1 MNTLANTPVRT
12 STPTL
17 AKTIVHYFKTRALRQ
32 IAQWLIVAAFSILIL
47 GVFAVADAYAQSPKY
62 KCSDLEGASVKAGAC
77 IIDTGCM
84 DFDLK
89 PSPLPTNETAGEIC
103 APEKIDKTPVGIFE
117 LRGWIQDLSGA
128 TVSLYCG
135 NAGSDCKTI
144 PYGVK
149 INPLTGEMSGW
160 AWSEQDD
167 IHWISFMCKSGKNE
181 GKDCGGV
188 DYGTKMNLTIGKD
201 LGKITGSAWAD
212 DINGGAGGYFK
223 FTAGTPHAHI
233 LNLLMQKSITET
245 DWGVWTKAEIK
256 TNDPG
261 DPTLTSAQ
269 KNATPTKDTMPFTT
283 FEKNGGPGYDLFVHI
298 ADITGKIVNEGA
310 GLTVDITT
318 TWEDT
323 VKFNQTSTTT
333 ENFNNNSDGPVKK
346 PGTINGQDFKISSQ
360 PTTDGIK
367 NSYWNVVR
375 SAAPTDGGNC
385 LDGDGDSSCYG
396 GEATGDILYKDF
408 GKGVPDNS
416 LIYWWATITIKIDAT
431 GETWTIPVVRPLEP
445 YEKNGKPMEFKPIV
459 DIFELNYL
467 FTPGNIKTGL
477 PFIQAIRNK
486 VGEFFINATDNET
499 TESYSVTF
507 ELSTTEPD
515 VKYVFIDDLESD
527 TTKAESTFLINND
540 DKLNWQLFALPF
552 SPSLEANFDQI
563 VNGSELTSVVK
574 IKNSV
579 TLGDDVTYYS
589 NGLPRGDVP
598 SEIKTQSAEIISGG
612 VSSSGAKN
620 VVVGSDVPLFGDTSV
635 YELRSQILADVSGLI
650 RGIPSGTTTSPV
662 TICNPVTPGCSP
674 ADLKENTFKGNRF
687 YYFENQDVTIED
699 INVLTDTADGK
710 PITVVVKGGDLY
722 IKNNI
727 DMANQEFGFIVFES
741 DDVVDSPST
750 TKGGRIYIHSSV
762 TDLVNVHMFA
772 DGPVFRYADGVC
784 YYWDHYKT
792 SDGKP
797 LTGLREPNFVSTK
810 RCSTGSAGLFKE
822 PLSALP
828 NQFYLKGNIASFNC
842 LGCSTD
848 IAPSRGDGLDLGGP
862 SASNF
867 AIARLYDFNYFGY
880 FRENLLKPGNF
891 SGERSN
897 NVTELFAAG
906 KVDNGDKAVYFEYSP
921 APTDLLGFRNF

>member
-1 MNTLANTPVRT
+1 MNTLANT
-12 STPTL
+12 
-17 AKTIVHYFKTRALRQ
+17 IVNYFKTRALRQ
-32 IAQWLIVAAFSILIL
+32 ITQWLIVAAFSILTL
-47 GVFAVADAYAQSPKY
+47 GVFAVADAYAQSPTY
-62 KCSDLEGASVKAGAC
+62 KCSDLEGTSVKAGAC
-77 IIDTGCM
+77 IIDGGCV

-89 PSPLPTNETAGEIC
+89 TSPLPAGEIC
-103 APEKIDKTPVGIFE
+103 APEKIDKVPVGTFE
-117 LRGWIQDLSGA
+117 LHGWIKDLSGA

-181 GKDCGGV
+181 GKDCGGI
-188 DYGTKMNLTIGKD
+188 DYGTKINLTIGAD

-223 FTAGTPHAHI
+223 FNGSSTAHAHL

-256 TNDPG
+256 TGEPG
-261 DPTLTSAQ
+261 DPALTPAQ

-283 FEKNGGPGYDLFVHI
+283 FKKNSGPGYDLFVHI
-298 ADITGKIVNEGA
+298 ADITGKIVYEGA
-310 GLTVDITT
+310 GLTVNITT
-318 TWEDT
+318 TWKDT
-323 VKFNQTSTTT
+323 VKFDQTSTTA
-333 ENFNNNSDGPVKK
+333 ENFSDNSNGPVKK
-346 PGTINGQDFKISSQ
+346 PATISGQSLKVSSQ
-360 PTTDGIK
+360 STTGGIK

-385 LDGDGDSSCYG
+385 LDGDGDKSCYG
-396 GEATGDILYKDF
+396 GEGTGDFLYKDF
-408 GKGVPDNS
+408 GEGVTDNS
-416 LIYWWATITIKIDAT
+416 LIYWGATITIIIDAT
-431 GETWTIPVVRPLEP
+431 GETWTIPVLRPLEN
-445 YEKNGKPMEFKPIV
+445 EKNGKPMEFKPIV
-459 DIFELNYL
+459 DILELNYL
-467 FTPGNIKTGL
+467 FTPGTPKSGL

-486 VGEFFINATDNET
+486 VSEFFVDATDNKT
-499 TESYSVTF
+499 TENYSVTF
-507 ELSTTEPD
+507 KLSTEEPD
-515 VKYVFIDDLESD
+515 VNYVFIDDLETD
-527 TTKAESTFLINND
+527 PNKAESNFLINND
-540 DKLNWQLFALPF
+540 DAMPLDDKLKTLNWQLLALPF
-552 SPSLEANFDQI
+552 SPSSEANFDQI
-563 VNGSELTSVVK
+563 VEGSKLTSVVN

-579 TLGDDVTYYS
+579 TPGADVTYYN

-598 SEIKTQSAEIISGG
+598 SKIQTQSAEIISGG

-650 RGIPSGTTTSPV
+650 RGIPSGTNTSPV
-662 TICNPVTPGCSP
+662 IICNPAIPGCSP

-687 YYFENQDVTIED
+687 YYFENKNVTIED
-699 INVLTDTADGK
+699 ISMLVEAGSDK
-710 PITVVVKGGDLY
+710 PVTVVVKGGDLY
-722 IKNNI
+722 IKNNV
-727 DMANQEFGFIVFES
+727 DMEGQEFGFIVFES
-741 DDVVDSPST
+741 DDAVDSSGT
-750 TKGGRIYIHSSV
+750 TKGGRIYIHSDV
-762 TDLVNVHMFA
+762 TDLVNVHMFT
-772 DGPVFRYADGVC
+772 DGPVFRYADNVC

-797 LTGLREPNFVSTK
+797 LTGLREPNFVTIK
-810 RCSTGSAGLFKE
+810 RCSTGSTGSFKE

-848 IAPSRGDGLDLGGP
+848 IAPSRGDGVDLGGP

-867 AIARLYDFNYFGY
+867 AIARLYDFNYFSY
-880 FRENLLKPGNF
+880 FRENLLKPGTF
-891 SGERSN
+891 SGERSS
-897 NVTELFAAG
+897 NVTALEVVG
-906 KVDNGDKAVYFEYSP
+906 KIPDGDKAVYFEYSP